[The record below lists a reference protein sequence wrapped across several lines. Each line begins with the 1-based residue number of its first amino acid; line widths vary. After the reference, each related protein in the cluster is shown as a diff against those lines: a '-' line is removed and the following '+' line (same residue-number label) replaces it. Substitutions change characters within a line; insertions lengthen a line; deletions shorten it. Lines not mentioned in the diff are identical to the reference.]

1 MAIYK
6 LTRKTFSVEYIQ
18 AAAEKKAGKLNI
30 PLAQRVAEL
39 KAQNATA
46 SAQKVVDRAARIISG
61 TALQGQAGQI
71 SKAVGKEGYQK
82 IINSTAEAVKAVGRQ
97 GINKGAQSVGIKQ
110 GMMNTWNNAGK
121 MGKAGMVG
129 AGVAGTALLAKG
141 LFGGKKQQQPQQVAN

>member
-18 AAAEKKAGKLNI
+18 AAAEKKAGKLNV

-39 KAQNATA
+39 KAQNAA
-46 SAQKVVDRAARIISG
+46 AEAQKVAARAARKDVG
-61 TALQGQAGQI
+61 NVFQKEVGQI
-71 SKAVGKEGYQK
+71 AQGATQKGYQK
-82 IINSTAEAVKAVGRQ
+82 GVQE
-97 GINKGAQSVGIKQ
+97 GIKSVGLKQ

-121 MGKAGMVG
+121 MGKVGMVG

-141 LFGGKKQQQPQQVAN
+141 LFGGNKQQQAAN

>member
-6 LTRKTFSVEYIQ
+6 LTRKTISVEYIQ
-18 AAAEKKAGKLNI
+18 AAAEKKAGKLNV

-39 KAQNATA
+39 KAQNAA
-46 SAQKVVDRAARIISG
+46 AEAQKVAARAARKDVG
-61 TALQGQAGQI
+61 NVFQKEVGQI
-71 SKAVGKEGYQK
+71 AQGASQKGYQK
-82 IINSTAEAVKAVGRQ
+82 GVQE
-97 GINKGAQSVGIKQ
+97 GIKSVGLKQ

-141 LFGGKKQQQPQQVAN
+141 LFGGKKQQPQQVAN

>member
-1 MAIYK
+1 MELVIRRNNIMAIYK

-18 AAAEKKAGKLNI
+18 AAAEKKAGKLNV

-39 KAQNATA
+39 KAQNAA
-46 SAQKVVDRAARIISG
+46 AEAQKVAARAARKDVG
-61 TALQGQAGQI
+61 NVFQKEVGQI
-71 SKAVGKEGYQK
+71 AQGASQKGYQK
-82 IINSTAEAVKAVGRQ
+82 GVQE
-97 GINKGAQSVGIKQ
+97 GIKSVGIKQ

-141 LFGGKKQQQPQQVAN
+141 LFGGKKQQPQQVAN

>member
-6 LTRKTFSVEYIQ
+6 LTRKTFSEELKKMY
-18 AAAEKKAGKLNI
+18 ELKKAGKLQGS
-30 PLAQRVAEL
+30 LAENVAKE
-39 KAQNATA
+39 KAKNAA
-46 SAQKVVDRAARIISG
+46 AEAQKVVDRAARKVAG

-82 IINSTAEAVKAVGRQ
+82 IINSTAEALKVTGQQ
-97 GINKGAQSVGIKQ
+97 GIQKGAKSVGIKQ
-110 GMMNTWNNAGK
+110 GMINTWNNAGR

-141 LFGGKKQQQPQQVAN
+141 LFGGNKQQQAAN

>member
-6 LTRKTFSVEYIQ
+6 LTRKTFSEELKKMY
-18 AAAEKKAGKLNI
+18 ELKKAGKLQGS
-30 PLAQRVAEL
+30 LAENVAKE
-39 KAQNATA
+39 KAQNVAA
-46 SAQKVVDRAARIISG
+46 SAQKVVDRAARKVAG

-82 IINSTAEAVKAVGRQ
+82 IINSTAEALKVTGQQ
-97 GINKGAQSVGIKQ
+97 GIQKGAKSVGLKQ

-121 MGKAGMVG
+121 MGKAGMIG

-141 LFGGKKQQQPQQVAN
+141 LFGGKKQQPQQVAN

>member
-6 LTRKTFSVEYIQ
+6 LTRKTFSEELKKMY
-18 AAAEKKAGKLNI
+18 ELKKAGKLQGS
-30 PLAQRVAEL
+30 LAENVAKA
-39 KAQNATA
+39 KAQNAA
-46 SAQKVVDRAARIISG
+46 AEAQKVVNRAARKVAG

-82 IINSTAEAVKAVGRQ
+82 IINSTAEAIKTTGQQ

-110 GMMNTWNNAGK
+110 GMINTWNNAGK

-141 LFGGKKQQQPQQVAN
+141 LFGGKKQQPQQVAN

>member
-6 LTRKTFSVEYIQ
+6 LTRKTFSTEYIQ
-18 AAAEKKAGKLNI
+18 AAAEKKAGKLNV

-39 KAQNATA
+39 KAQNAAAET
-46 SAQKVVDRAARIISG
+46 QKVVDRAARKVAG

-71 SKAVGKEGYQK
+71 SKAVGKEGYQN
-82 IINSTAEAVKAVGRQ
+82 IINRSAEAVKASAQQ
-97 GINKGAQSVGIKQ
+97 GFNKGAQSVGIKQ

-141 LFGGKKQQQPQQVAN
+141 LFGGKKQQPQQVAN

>member
-18 AAAEKKAGKLNI
+18 AAAEKKAGKLNV

-39 KAQNATA
+39 KAQNAA
-46 SAQKVVDRAARIISG
+46 AEAQKVAARAARKDVG
-61 TALQGQAGQI
+61 NVFQKEVGQI
-71 SKAVGKEGYQK
+71 AQGATQKGYQK
-82 IINSTAEAVKAVGRQ
+82 GVQE
-97 GINKGAQSVGIKQ
+97 GIKSVGLKQ

-141 LFGGKKQQQPQQVAN
+141 LFGGKKQQPQQVAN

>member
-18 AAAEKKAGKLNI
+18 AAAEKKAGKLNV

-39 KAQNATA
+39 KSQNAA
-46 SAQKVVDRAARIISG
+46 AEAQKVAARAARKDVG
-61 TALQGQAGQI
+61 NVFQKEVGQI
-71 SKAVGKEGYQK
+71 AQGASQKGYQK
-82 IINSTAEAVKAVGRQ
+82 GVQE
-97 GINKGAQSVGIKQ
+97 GIKSVGLKQ

-141 LFGGKKQQQPQQVAN
+141 LFGGKKQQPQQVAN

>member
-1 MAIYK
+1 MELVIRRNNIMAIYK

-18 AAAEKKAGKLNI
+18 AAAEKKAGKLNV

-39 KAQNATA
+39 KAQNAA
-46 SAQKVVDRAARIISG
+46 AEAQKVAARAARKDVG
-61 TALQGQAGQI
+61 NVFQKEVGQI
-71 SKAVGKEGYQK
+71 AQGASQKGYQK
-82 IINSTAEAVKAVGRQ
+82 GVQE
-97 GINKGAQSVGIKQ
+97 GIKSVGIKQ

-141 LFGGKKQQQPQQVAN
+141 LFGGNKQHPQQVAN

>member
-18 AAAEKKAGKLNI
+18 AAAEKKAGKLNV

-39 KAQNATA
+39 KAQNAA
-46 SAQKVVDRAARIISG
+46 AEAQKVAARAARKDVG
-61 TALQGQAGQI
+61 NVFQKEVGQI
-71 SKAVGKEGYQK
+71 AQGASQKGYQK
-82 IINSTAEAVKAVGRQ
+82 GVQE
-97 GINKGAQSVGIKQ
+97 GIKSVGLKQ

-141 LFGGKKQQQPQQVAN
+141 LFGGKKQQPQQVAN

>member
-6 LTRKTFSVEYIQ
+6 LTRKTFSTEYIQ
-18 AAAEKKAGKLNI
+18 AAAEKKAGKLNV

-39 KAQNATA
+39 KAQNAA
-46 SAQKVVDRAARIISG
+46 AEAQKVAARAARKDVG
-61 TALQGQAGQI
+61 NVFQKEVGQI
-71 SKAVGKEGYQK
+71 AQGASQKGYQK
-82 IINSTAEAVKAVGRQ
+82 GVQE
-97 GINKGAQSVGIKQ
+97 GIKSVGLKQ

-141 LFGGKKQQQPQQVAN
+141 LFGGKKQQQAAN

>member
-6 LTRKTFSVEYIQ
+6 LTRKTFSTEYIQ
-18 AAAEKKAGKLNI
+18 AAAEKKAGKLNV

-39 KAQNATA
+39 KAQNAA
-46 SAQKVVDRAARIISG
+46 AEAQKVAARAARKDVG
-61 TALQGQAGQI
+61 NVFQKEVGQI
-71 SKAVGKEGYQK
+71 AQGASQKGYQK
-82 IINSTAEAVKAVGRQ
+82 GVQE
-97 GINKGAQSVGIKQ
+97 GIKSVGIKQ

-141 LFGGKKQQQPQQVAN
+141 LFGGKKQQPQQVAN

>member
-6 LTRKTFSVEYIQ
+6 LTRKTFSEELKKMY
-18 AAAEKKAGKLNI
+18 ELKKAGKLQGS
-30 PLAQRVAEL
+30 LAENVAKE
-39 KAQNATA
+39 KAKNAAA
-46 SAQKVVDRAARIISG
+46 SAQKVVDRAARKVAG

-71 SKAVGKEGYQK
+71 SKAVGKEGYQN
-82 IINSTAEAVKAVGRQ
+82 IINKTAEAIKVTGQQ
-97 GINKGAQSVGIKQ
+97 GMQKGAQSVGIKQ

-141 LFGGKKQQQPQQVAN
+141 LFGGKKQQPQQVAN

>member
-1 MAIYK
+1 MELVIRRNNIMAIYK

-18 AAAEKKAGKLNI
+18 AAAEKKAGKLNV

-39 KAQNATA
+39 KAQNAA
-46 SAQKVVDRAARIISG
+46 AEAQKVAARAARKDVG
-61 TALQGQAGQI
+61 NVFQKEVGQI
-71 SKAVGKEGYQK
+71 AQGASQKGYQK
-82 IINSTAEAVKAVGRQ
+82 GVQE
-97 GINKGAQSVGIKQ
+97 GIKSVGIKQ

-141 LFGGKKQQQPQQVAN
+141 LFGGKKQQQAAN

>member
-18 AAAEKKAGKLNI
+18 AAAEKKAGKLNV

-39 KAQNATA
+39 KAQNAA
-46 SAQKVVDRAARIISG
+46 AEAQKVAARAARKDVG
-61 TALQGQAGQI
+61 NVFQKEVGQI
-71 SKAVGKEGYQK
+71 AQGASQKGYQK
-82 IINSTAEAVKAVGRQ
+82 GVQE
-97 GINKGAQSVGIKQ
+97 GIKSVGLKQ

-141 LFGGKKQQQPQQVAN
+141 LFGGKKQQQAAN

>member
-6 LTRKTFSVEYIQ
+6 LTRKTFSEFTKQ
-18 AAAEKKAGKLNI
+18 AFEEKKAGTLQGSM
-30 PLAQRVAEL
+30 ADRVAQL
-39 KAQNATA
+39 KAQATA
-46 SAQKVVDRAARIISG
+46 RDAKAVADRAARKVAG

-82 IINSTAEAVKAVGRQ
+82 VINSTAEAVKSAGQQ
-97 GINKGAQSVGIKQ
+97 GFNKGAQSVGLKQ

-129 AGVAGTALLAKG
+129 AGIAGTALLAKG
-141 LFGGKKQQQPQQVAN
+141 LLGGKKQQPQQVAN

>member
-18 AAAEKKAGKLNI
+18 AAAEKKAGKLNV

-39 KAQNATA
+39 KAQNAA
-46 SAQKVVDRAARIISG
+46 AEAQKVAARAARKDVG
-61 TALQGQAGQI
+61 NVFQKEVGQI
-71 SKAVGKEGYQK
+71 AQGATQKGYQK
-82 IINSTAEAVKAVGRQ
+82 GVQE
-97 GINKGAQSVGIKQ
+97 GIKSVGLKQ

-141 LFGGKKQQQPQQVAN
+141 LFGGNKQQQAAN